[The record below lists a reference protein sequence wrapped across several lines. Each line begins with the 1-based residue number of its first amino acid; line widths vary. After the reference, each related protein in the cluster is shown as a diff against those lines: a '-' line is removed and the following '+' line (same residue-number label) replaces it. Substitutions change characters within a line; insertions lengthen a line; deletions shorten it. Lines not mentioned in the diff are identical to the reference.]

1 MKYRVRNIYLFKF
14 RNNGTDR
21 FQLLLERLMS
31 SVMDTLLGF
40 QQTIG
45 LVSRVRLPFFV
56 FKQLNEFFPAASERT
71 VLIVK
76 VRRRRFKLY

>member
-45 LVSRVRLPFFV
+45 LVPRVRLPFFV